1 LLLPCLTKPNREAG
15 LLADAIAWR
24 DGVIADVKSA
34 VGYASADAHQVP
46 IELIGLVAA
55 RVAGYIERGEVMV
68 EPARHDRR
76 AVRART
82 GAAGGGLSRGAR
94 PCRRPRQF
102 NPNPRRQ
109 GGSMSGHGKREMAS
123 RANAIAWRDRVIEDV
138 RGEGRDAAG
147 VYEVSVDLIIAAAE
161 LIAAYMAAG
170 ESEISR
176 TDLKRSGYRSGYWIS
191 ARQEQ
196 RLMRYLEDRGHIE
209 RCVDR
214 ELFRPIGVLPPELP
228 FA

>member
-1 LLLPCLTKPNREAG
+1 
-15 LLADAIAWR
+15 
-24 DGVIADVKSA
+24 
-34 VGYASADAHQVP
+34 
-46 IELIGLVAA
+46 
-55 RVAGYIERGEVMV
+55 
-68 EPARHDRR
+68 
-76 AVRART
+76 
-82 GAAGGGLSRGAR
+82 
-94 PCRRPRQF
+94 
-102 NPNPRRQ
+102 
-109 GGSMSGHGKREMAS
+109 MSGHGKREVRLLVDAV
-123 RANAIAWRDRVIEDV
+123 AWRDRVVDDV
-138 RGEGRDAAG
+138 RGEEGRAAAG
-147 VYEVSVDLIIAAAE
+147 TYEVSVDLIIAAAE

-214 ELFRPIGVLPPELP
+214 ELFRPIGGLPPELP